1 MPSTRIGKNT
11 GPGRLRTTASASGR
25 MNASEIKKIFTF
37 SRNARAISGME
48 ALNSC
53 QLKKVCLTSGYP
65 GACVIARASTV
76 KKTTVLS
83 TAIVAPR
90 RPSPP
95 AVALPRIF
103 EPRFAFRRLFQHGR
117 VSLEPLGLEAR
128 QRAVG
133 AELRQRV
140 IHAADERVAL
150 LEDHAE
156 MLWSPDRRELA
167 ENLAVRYLHRRHIES
182 GREIDDQAVDL
193 LVLQGRDGSVVRVE
207 HRRLLGRLQSRD
219 RRGARDFRSID
230 DDEGLVDVVVG
241 VAEVDCLRPRRLVR
255 DLVDVEVE

>member
-37 SRNARAISGME
+37 SRNARAISGID

-53 QLKKVCLTSGYP
+53 QLKNVCLTSGHP

-76 KKTTVLS
+76 KKTMVLS
-83 TAIVAPR
+83 TAIVTPR

-95 AVALPRIF
+95 AVTLPRIF
-103 EPRFAFRRLFQHGR
+103 EPRFSFRRLFQHGR
-117 VSLEPLGLEAR
+117 VSLEPLGLQAL

-140 IHAADERVAL
+140 VDAADERVAL

-156 MLWSPDRRELA
+156 MLRRPGRRELA
-167 ENLAVRYLHRRHIES
+167 
-182 GREIDDQAVDL
+182 Q
-193 LVLQGRDGSVVRVE
+193 
-207 HRRLLGRLQSRD
+207 D
-219 RRGARDFRSID
+219 RA
-230 DDEGLVDVVVG
+230 
-241 VAEVDCLRPRRLVR
+241 VR
-255 DLVDVEVE
+255 DLH

>member
-182 GREIDDQAVDL
+182 GREIDDQAVAL
-193 LVLQGRDGSVVRVE
+193 LVRQGRDGSVVRVE
-207 HRRLLGRLQSRD
+207 HRRLLGRLDVVDDVVVAGRTELSAELVRLQSRD
-219 RRGARDFRSID
+219 RRG
-230 DDEGLVDVVVG
+230 
-241 VAEVDCLRPRRLVR
+241 
-255 DLVDVEVE
+255 